1 MQDIFVDRVDAG
13 RRLAIEVRALGLV
26 SPVILA
32 LPRGGVTVAAEIA
45 RALGAP
51 LDLVLAGKIGARG
64 QPEYAIAAVAE
75 GPEPALVIDPELAHD
90 EALVADIH
98 ARLPQTLAELER
110 RRRAYLHGRDPVP
123 VAGRPVVL
131 VDDGIAT
138 GATARAALRSL
149 RARGPSRIVL
159 AVPCAP
165 ASECAALARE
175 VDDFVCPLRP
185 AWFGAVS
192 AFYRDFSQVSDAEV
206 LAALGSLAAAGPH

>member
-1 MQDIFVDRVDAG
+1 MQDIFVDRADAG
-13 RRLAIEVRALGLV
+13 RRLASEVKALHLV

-45 RALGAP
+45 RALDAP

-75 GPEPALVIDPELAHD
+75 GPEPALVIDEDIARD
-90 EALVADIH
+90 AALVADIH
-98 ARLPQTLAELER
+98 ARLPEALAELER
-110 RRRAYLHGRDPVP
+110 RRRAYLRGREPVP

-138 GATARAALRSL
+138 GATARAALKAL

-165 ASECAALARE
+165 ASECGALARE
-175 VDDFVCPLRP
+175 VDDLVCILRP

-206 LAALGSLAAAGPH
+206 LAELASARAR

>member
-1 MQDIFVDRVDAG
+1 MQDIFVDRTDAG
-13 RRLAIEVRALGLV
+13 RRLASEVKALGLV

-32 LPRGGVTVAAEIA
+32 LPRGGVTVAVEIA

-75 GPEPALVIDPELAHD
+75 GPEPALVIDEDIARDPAT
-90 EALVADIH
+90 VADIH
-98 ARLPQTLAELER
+98 ARLPEALAELER
-110 RRRAYLHGRDPVP
+110 RRRAYLRGREPVP
-123 VAGRPVVL
+123 VAGRPAVL

-138 GATARAALRSL
+138 GATARAALKSL
-149 RARGPSRIVL
+149 RSRGPSRIVL

-165 ASECAALARE
+165 ASEVAALARE
-175 VDDFVCPLRP
+175 VDDFVCILRP

-192 AFYRDFSQVSDAEV
+192 AFYRDFSQVSDDQV
-206 LAALGSLAAAGPH
+206 LAALASARAG